1 MVKITAFAK
10 FDLAIHIEP
19 KKTSDGYYHVH
30 YIDCQ
35 LDLCDRLLFEPE
47 EGKIEIIHNS
57 PELSVTKDNFV
68 YKAAILLKEMVGKKR
83 LGAKITLVK
92 NIPIKAGFG
101 GGSSDAAATILGL
114 SRLWKVKLNDN
125 QIKRVARDLGKDFYY
140 SYYGKVSEVVG
151 KGKNYEIMPL
161 RSRLPKF
168 WLLVVVPDVEKPS
181 TGWVYEHLRTK
192 NIGRNFD
199 KQSFSTNKNL
209 SFAQNLDS
217 RFARIKQ
224 SFSTNRQSLSTNKI
238 EKLKTAILKSDKM
251 GILKN
256 LTNDFED
263 SVFSYYPI
271 IGEIKDDL
279 ARVGAQAAIM
289 AGSGFSVVGFFDSRK
304 KAERV
309 KWEFEGRKGIKQI
322 LVAKTVN

>member
-1 MVKITAFAK
+1 MTKTTAYAK
-10 FDLAIHIEP
+10 LDLAININP
-19 KKTSDGYYHVH
+19 KKMTDGHYPVR

-35 LDLCDRLLFEPE
+35 IDLCDKLTFENQIE
-47 EGKIEIIHNS
+47 KIEVICDDPS
-57 PELSVTKDNFV
+57 LPVDEDNFV

-114 SRLWKVKLNDN
+114 SRLWKVKLSDN

-151 KGKNYEIMPL
+151 KGKNYEIMPF
-161 RSRLPKF
+161 RSCLPKF

-181 TGWVYEHLRTK
+181 TGWVYENLKTK

-199 KQSFSTNKNL
+199 KQSFSTNK
-209 SFAQNLDS
+209 
-217 RFARIKQ
+217 
-224 SFSTNRQSLSTNKI
+224 I
-238 EKLKTAILKSDKM
+238 EKLKTAIWQSDKM

-263 SVFSYYPI
+263 FMSFNFPI
-271 IGEIKDDL
+271 IGTIKTDL
-279 ARVGAQAAIM
+279 ARVGAQATIM
-289 AGSGFSVVGFFDSRK
+289 AGSGLSVVGFFDSLKNVQAAKNKLKNMQGLK
-304 KAERV
+304 KV
-309 KWEFEGRKGIKQI
+309 LVTKIK
-322 LVAKTVN
+322 N

>member
-1 MVKITAFAK
+1 MVNITAYAK
-10 FDLAIHIEP
+10 FDLAIQIEP
-19 KKTSDGYYHVH
+19 KKTADGYYHVR

-35 LDLCDRLLFEPE
+35 LDLSDRLLFEPE

-68 YKAAILLKEMVGKKR
+68 YKAALILKKISGR
-83 LGAKITLVK
+83 KNMGAKITLVK

-114 SRLWKVKLNDN
+114 SRLWKIKLDDD

-140 SYYGKVSEVVG
+140 SYYGKISEVVG
-151 KGKNYEIMPL
+151 RGKDYEIMPF

-181 TGWVYEHLRTK
+181 TGWVYENLKTK
-192 NIGRNFD
+192 NIGQNFG
-199 KQSFSTNKNL
+199 
-209 SFAQNLDS
+209 
-217 RFARIKQ
+217 
-224 SFSTNRQSLSTNKI
+224 KI
-238 EKLKTAILKSDKM
+238 EKLKTAIWQSDKM

-271 IGEIKDDL
+271 IGKIKNDL
-279 ARVGAQAAIM
+279 ARAGAQAAIM
-289 AGSGFSVVGFFDSRK
+289 AGSGLSVVGFFENREKAEEGKQRLVK
-304 KAERV
+304 KA
-309 KWEFEGRKGIKQI
+309 GIKQI
-322 LVAKTVN
+322 ILSRTL

>member
-1 MVKITAFAK
+1 MVNITAYAK

-19 KKTSDGYYHVH
+19 KKTADGYYHVH

-35 LDLCDRLLFEPE
+35 LDLSDRLLFEPE
-47 EGKIEIIHNS
+47 ERKIEIIHNRL
-57 PELSVTKDNFV
+57 ELSVTKDNFV

-83 LGAKITLVK
+83 LGTRITLVK

-151 KGKNYEIMPL
+151 KGKNYEIMPF

-168 WLLVVVPDVEKPS
+168 WFLVVVPDVEKPS
-181 TGWVYEHLRTK
+181 TGWVYKNLKTK
-192 NIGRNFD
+192 NIGQNFG
-199 KQSFSTNKNL
+199 
-209 SFAQNLDS
+209 
-217 RFARIKQ
+217 
-224 SFSTNRQSLSTNKI
+224 KI
-238 EKLKTAILKSDKM
+238 EKLKTAIWQSDKM

-263 SVFSYYPI
+263 SVFSYYPV

-279 ARVGAQAAIM
+279 ARAGAQAAIM
-289 AGSGFSVVGFFDSRK
+289 AGSGLSVVGFFDSLK
-304 KAERV
+304 KAQLGKSKLKNMR
-309 KWEFEGRKGIKQI
+309 GIKQVI
-322 LVAKTVN
+322 ITKPIN

>member
-1 MVKITAFAK
+1 MTKTTAYAK
-10 FDLAIHIEP
+10 LDLAININP
-19 KKTSDGYYHVH
+19 KKMTDGHYPVR

-35 LDLCDRLLFEPE
+35 IDLCDKLTFENQIE
-47 EGKIEIIHNS
+47 KIEVICDDPS
-57 PELSVTKDNFV
+57 LPVDEDNFV

-83 LGAKITLVK
+83 LGTKITLVK

-114 SRLWKVKLNDN
+114 SRLWKVKLSDN

-151 KGKNYEIMPL
+151 KGKNYEIMPF
-161 RSRLPKF
+161 RSCLPKF

-181 TGWVYEHLRTK
+181 TGWVYENLKTK

-199 KQSFSTNKNL
+199 KQSFSTNK
-209 SFAQNLDS
+209 
-217 RFARIKQ
+217 
-224 SFSTNRQSLSTNKI
+224 I
-238 EKLKTAILKSDKM
+238 EKLKTAIWQSDKM

-279 ARVGAQAAIM
+279 ARAGAQAAIM
-289 AGSGFSVVGFFDSRK
+289 AGSGLSVVGFFGSKK
-304 KAERV
+304 KAEIG
-309 KWEFEGRKGIKQI
+309 KQKLEGEGVIKQI
-322 LVAKTVN
+322 LVSKPLN

>member
-114 SRLWKVKLNDN
+114 SRLWKVKLSDN

-151 KGKNYEIMPL
+151 KGKNYEIMPF
-161 RSRLPKF
+161 RCRLPKF

-181 TGWVYEHLRTK
+181 TGWVYENLKTK

-199 KQSFSTNKNL
+199 KQSFSTNK
-209 SFAQNLDS
+209 
-217 RFARIKQ
+217 
-224 SFSTNRQSLSTNKI
+224 I
-238 EKLKTAILKSDKM
+238 EKLKTAIWQSDKM

-279 ARVGAQAAIM
+279 ARAGAQAAIM
-289 AGSGFSVVGFFDSRK
+289 AGSGLSVVGFFGSKK
-304 KAERV
+304 KAEIG
-309 KWEFEGRKGIKQI
+309 KQKLEGEGVIKQI
-322 LVAKTVN
+322 LVSKPLN